1 MPNGCPMPSV
11 VPGGAPRT
19 PSKRSRRRRPRQRES
34 ASTANQEPLDVLRKY
49 LLDVLR
55 KYLLDVLRK
64 YLPESTKIF
73 EEMLEELI

>member
-49 LLDVLR
+49 L
-55 KYLLDVLRK
+55 
-64 YLPESTKIF
+64 PESTKIF

>member
-34 ASTANQEPLDVLRKY
+34 ASAANQEP
-49 LLDVLR
+49 
-55 KYLLDVLRK
+55 LDVLRK

>member
-1 MPNGCPMPSV
+1 MGKARALSMPNGCPMPSV

-49 LLDVLR
+49 L
-55 KYLLDVLRK
+55 
-64 YLPESTKIF
+64 PESTKIF

>member
-1 MPNGCPMPSV
+1 M
-11 VPGGAPRT
+11 
-19 PSKRSRRRRPRQRES
+19 PRQRES
-34 ASTANQEPLDVLRKY
+34 ASTANQEP
-49 LLDVLR
+49 LDVLR

>member
-19 PSKRSRRRRPRQRES
+19 PSKRSRKRRPRQRES

-55 KYLLDVLRK
+55 KYL
-64 YLPESTKIF
+64 PESTKIF